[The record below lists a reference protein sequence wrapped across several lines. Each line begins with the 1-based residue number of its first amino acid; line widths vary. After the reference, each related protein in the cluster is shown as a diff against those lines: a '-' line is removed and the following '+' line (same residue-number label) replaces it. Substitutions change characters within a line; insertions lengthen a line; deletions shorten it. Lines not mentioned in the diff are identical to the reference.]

1 MFDFY
6 FFFFFFFVDV
16 FANQDVFAKAHVFF
30 FIIGNTFDISFTLTE
45 IFVEQMWV
53 IIGQILEYN
62 WRELWLFEF
71 EVAFSMGSAA
81 ILSREMTVVSDFVMI
96 TSLIII
102 K

>member
-1 MFDFY
+1 MYLPTKTSLLKLMY
-6 FFFFFFFVDV
+6 FSSLLGI
-16 FANQDVFAKAHVFF
+16 H
-30 FIIGNTFDISFTLTE
+30 L
-45 IFVEQMWV
+45 IFPSLLPRFLLNKCV

-62 WRELWLFEF
+62 WSKLWLFEF

-81 ILSREMTVVSDFVMI
+81 ILSRVMTVVSDFVMI